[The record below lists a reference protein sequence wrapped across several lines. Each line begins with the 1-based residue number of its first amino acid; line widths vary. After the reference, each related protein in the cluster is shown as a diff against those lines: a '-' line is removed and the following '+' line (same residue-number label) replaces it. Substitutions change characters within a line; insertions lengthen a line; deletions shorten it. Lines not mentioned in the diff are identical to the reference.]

1 MSKEL
6 LNTIECFDPVLGE
19 WKIVGTMASPRSKVS
34 AVKLGRKIY
43 ILGGF
48 NGEDRLNSVECFE
61 VGQTRLIRE
70 DVPEMLRKAY
80 ETEIVL
86 KL

>member
-1 MSKEL
+1 MSKEF

-19 WKIVGTMASPRSKVS
+19 WKIVGTMASPRSGVS

-48 NGEDRLNSVECFE
+48 NEEGQLNSVECFE